1 MLVGSSGKMGRAGK
15 SMSFP
20 VQIHLASQV
29 CLDGGKQE
37 RTEGA
42 GEETR
47 NTKTSC
53 DQFLSQGS
61 LIWQQMVHL

>member
-1 MLVGSSGKMGRAGK
+1 
-15 SMSFP
+15 MSFP